1 MSSDRIHRRLVT
13 LLLFASAC
21 ADVRRG
27 EYWDEPGDTDGDEAG
42 EGDATSSPASDDD
55 GTDDGTG
62 DGDAEDGDSS
72 GGTDAL
78 SFAADVFGLLEAG
91 CERCHS
97 PDGQA
102 SSTSFVLTDNVAGA
116 YDETLPFIDLG
127 APASSRLLAKGAGN
141 GHIGGVIYDERSTEY
156 ATILAWIEQG
166 AMP

>member
-1 MSSDRIHRRLVT
+1 MATKRARAMQPPAPRRT
-13 LLLFASAC
+13 TT
-21 ADVRRG
+21 
-27 EYWDEPGDTDGDEAG
+27 EPT
-42 EGDATSSPASDDD
+42 T
-55 GTDDGTG
+55 
-62 DGDAEDGDSS
+62 
-72 GGTDAL
+72 
-78 SFAADVFGLLEAG
+78 ADVFGLLEAG